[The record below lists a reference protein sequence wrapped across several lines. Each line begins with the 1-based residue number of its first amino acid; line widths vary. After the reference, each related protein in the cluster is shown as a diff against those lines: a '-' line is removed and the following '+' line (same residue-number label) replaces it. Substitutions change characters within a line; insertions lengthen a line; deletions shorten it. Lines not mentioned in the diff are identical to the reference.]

1 MPEQGVNNKESGEK
15 KAPNVG
21 RQGCKVKNLR
31 RVVKWVTGERKVW
44 GTHKKESCNEIAR
57 KVVKVGGKVESHFSV
72 QKRVGQVNGK
82 DGWWFV
88 VKAPEMNLLKQYS
101 STGTGDGR
109 EFRGE
114 MIFRGGT
121 CVNGAQ
127 VNASCSLE
135 GEG

>member
-57 KVVKVGGKVESHFSV
+57 KVVKVGGGE
-72 QKRVGQVNGK
+72 VGISLLCTEAGRSSEWE
-82 DGWWFV
+82 GWVV
-88 VKAPEMNLLKQYS
+88 VK
-101 STGTGDGR
+101 
-109 EFRGE
+109 
-114 MIFRGGT
+114 
-121 CVNGAQ
+121 
-127 VNASCSLE
+127 
-135 GEG
+135 